1 MPKPFREQDESRSRR
16 RKARGAQLKAD
27 WNTVNSQLL
36 QGAIASVAGGG
47 GAIRFGY
54 TRDGGAYSI
63 GILGD
68 GDPYTE
74 YLRPSDD
81 VPAYFEQLIAD
92 WDGDNL
98 PPTAA

>member
-1 MPKPFREQDESRSRR
+1 MSGTKRAMEESNGRR
-16 RKARGAQLKAD
+16 RRQRGNQIPAD
-27 WNTVNSQLL
+27 WESVD
-36 QGAIASVAGGG
+36 AIALRRVIASITLSG

-54 TRDGGAYSI
+54 TRDGGAYAI

-81 VPAYFEQLIAD
+81 IDGYLAD
-92 WDGDNL
+92 LADDFKQGPKLLGN
-98 PPTAA
+98 A

>member
-1 MPKPFREQDESRSRR
+1 MSGTKRAMEESNGRRR
-16 RKARGAQLKAD
+16 RKRGNQIPAD
-27 WNTVNSQLL
+27 WASVDPVALR
-36 QGAIASVAGGG
+36 GAIASVTLSG

-54 TRDGGAYSI
+54 TRDGGAYAV

-81 VPAYFEQLIAD
+81 VAGYLAELAD
-92 WDGDNL
+92 DFKSGPKLLGN
-98 PPTAA
+98 A

>member
-1 MPKPFREQDESRSRR
+1 MSATKRAMEESNAKRR
-16 RKARGAQLKAD
+16 RHRGNQIPAD
-27 WNTVNSQLL
+27 WTGVSSDSLREAI
-36 QGAIASVAGGG
+36 GAVTASG

-54 TRDGGAYSI
+54 TRDGGAYAI

-81 VPAYFEQLIAD
+81 VEGYLRDLAEDFRPKGKLLGGA
-92 WDGDNL
+92 
-98 PPTAA
+98 